1 MKAYLIKA
9 NTDTKKLS
17 SVLFPRVFYL
27 ETGEKIQ
34 YEDLRRNQN
43 GKPQAENGIYFNISH
58 TGNYWCIVF
67 SDSECGIDIELN
79 RTLRARMSRKIL
91 FDGEKLID
99 DNLLKNWV
107 MKEAYAKMIG
117 VGISISFSTIDLES
131 VAEEYE
137 VSDLSAEDYICYAVG
152 ATPVTDIVKMNWDGT
167 NLV

>member
-1 MKAYLIKA
+1 MFDIISALLKPKLTV
-9 NTDTKKLS
+9 NLSDTNLKGPLKYISINDKKFIR
-17 SVLFPRVFYL
+17 SVLDRKKKAFDYTIDSPEKVYTDPNNLFVAGFIGNPPMNFL
-27 ETGEKIQ
+27 ET
-34 YEDLRRNQN
+34 
-43 GKPQAENGIYFNISH
+43 
-58 TGNYWCIVF
+58 T
-67 SDSECGIDIELN
+67 
-79 RTLRARMSRKIL
+79 

>member
-79 RTLRARMSRKIL
+79 RTLRAHMSRKIL

-99 DNLLKNWV
+99 
-107 MKEAYAKMIG
+107 EAYAKMIG